1 MNWLDTKR
9 ALFYTPIMMEN
20 KNISSLLSEIKK
32 GRYQT
37 IILAIPDMQGRLV
50 GKRLTARHFSQS
62 VAQHGTHACAYLLT
76 VDMEMDPVAGY
87 ELTSWSTGYQDF
99 TLMPDATS
107 WRSLAWLP
115 GTAMVLCDVVDHDH
129 QPIAV
134 SPRQVL
140 RQQILRAKQKG
151 YTLKM
156 ASELEFYLFRET
168 YESAAKKNW
177 TGLEHHGS
185 YIEDYHILQG
195 TREEYVIG
203 EIRNQM
209 EASGIPVESSKGEWG
224 PGQHEINLEYSSP
237 LSMADR
243 HVIYKHGAKEIAM
256 QKGCALTFM
265 AKFDSRLAGS
275 SCHIH
280 SSVWDLAGKRP
291 LFVSKGGEP
300 SPIFNWFLGGTMMLA
315 RELSYF
321 YAPTTNSYKRYQSA
335 TFAPTRIAWARDNRT
350 CGFRIV
356 GEGNSLRIENRIP
369 GADANP
375 YLAFAA
381 TIAAGLYGIENK
393 IDPPPRMEGNAY
405 ESSLKPVPKT
415 LAEAVELLEGSV
427 IAREILGDTV
437 YRHYLHAAKSE
448 ASAHDRA
455 VTDWEKGRLFER
467 I

>member
-1 MNWLDTKR
+1 LFVIVIYHLKKMNWLDTKR

-177 TGLEHHGS
+177 TGLEHHG
-185 YIEDYHILQG
+185 
-195 TREEYVIG
+195 
-203 EIRNQM
+203 
-209 EASGIPVESSKGEWG
+209 
-224 PGQHEINLEYSSP
+224 
-237 LSMADR
+237 
-243 HVIYKHGAKEIAM
+243 
-256 QKGCALTFM
+256 
-265 AKFDSRLAGS
+265 
-275 SCHIH
+275 
-280 SSVWDLAGKRP
+280 
-291 LFVSKGGEP
+291 
-300 SPIFNWFLGGTMMLA
+300 
-315 RELSYF
+315 
-321 YAPTTNSYKRYQSA
+321 PT
-335 TFAPTRIAWARDNRT
+335 
-350 CGFRIV
+350 
-356 GEGNSLRIENRIP
+356 
-369 GADANP
+369 
-375 YLAFAA
+375 
-381 TIAAGLYGIENK
+381 
-393 IDPPPRMEGNAY
+393 
-405 ESSLKPVPKT
+405 
-415 LAEAVELLEGSV
+415 
-427 IAREILGDTV
+427 
-437 YRHYLHAAKSE
+437 
-448 ASAHDRA
+448 
-455 VTDWEKGRLFER
+455 
-467 I
+467 